1 MKKNII
7 VIFMISLLLIVIVPG
22 EGFTK
27 ETQLDDEKTELEVI
41 KQAILE
47 SDAKWNAEYTSV
59 SNFSHWINDCCSTE
73 ISEEID
79 DDSFNDNI
87 ITYSLP
93 ERFDWRNVR
102 GTDWTTSIK
111 LQGNCGSCVAHA
123 TVAALETV
131 VQIESDQPFGCDL
144 SEAHLFFCS
153 GGSCISGLPLISAA
167 NFISSVGVA
176 DELCFTYNDWQMD
189 CDEKESNWQ
198 NRTISANYK
207 TFSSTQTASIKHA
220 LVNHGPIVTFL
231 YVYYDFIYYGGG
243 IYEHVWGNFGHIHAV
258 TIVGYDDMEGY
269 WICKNSF
276 GEDWGEK
283 NPYDSE
289 SEGGWFRIK
298 YDEVGIGTGGFYV
311 FYDFSGNLHPYK
323 PTDLTPIDGKKEVEP
338 MGLLQWSCT
347 DPDGDD
353 LYYNIYLKEGGD
365 VVNPTEEYL
374 IAAGITDSFYHFEK
388 LDVKKDSSYSW
399 VVEAEDE
406 HGSKKRS
413 DVFSF
418 ETRKLY
424 DPILEGPSR
433 IKIGEEYTFTAS
445 TPETDGEA
453 YYWFFDWGDGSNSD
467 WLGPY
472 GPNDTVS
479 LSHIWDKKGE
489 VNVRVRY
496 IEDEIYS
503 DFSTLGLPVQK
514 NELSTIWLHYL
525 FTNSPHFLSLL
536 LRLFDLQ

>member
-7 VIFMISLLLIVIVPG
+7 VIFMISLLLLVIVP
-22 EGFTK
+22 EEVLTK
-27 ETQLDDEKTELEVI
+27 ETHLDDEKTDLEEI
-41 KQAILE
+41 KQAISE
-47 SDAKWNAEYTSV
+47 SNAKWNADYTFM
-59 SNFSHWINDCCSTE
+59 SNSSQLINECCSTE
-73 ISEEID
+73 IFKEID
-79 DDSFNDNI
+79 DDSFNDRVV
-87 ITYSLP
+87 TSSLP
-93 ERFDWRNVR
+93 GSFDWRNVG
-102 GTDWTTSIK
+102 GTDWTTPIK

-131 VQIESDQPFGCDL
+131 VQIESGQPFGCDL

-153 GGSCISGLPLISAA
+153 GGSCTGGLPLISAA

-176 DELCFTYNDWQMD
+176 DELCFPYNAWQMD

-198 NRTISANYK
+198 NRTVSAKHK
-207 TFSSTQTASIKHA
+207 TFSSTQTASVKQA
-220 LVNHGPIVTFL
+220 LINHGPIVTFL
-231 YVYYDFIYYGGG
+231 YVYYDFIYYTGG
-243 IYEHVWGNFGHIHAV
+243 IYEHVWGTFGRIHAV
-258 TIVGYDDMEGY
+258 TIVGYNDMEGY

-298 YDEVGIGTGGFYV
+298 YDEVNMGTGGFYV
-311 FYDFSGNLHPYK
+311 FYDFSGNLHPHK
-323 PTDLTPIDGKKEVEP
+323 PTDLIPIDGEKEVEP
-338 MGLLQWSCT
+338 DDRLHWSCT
-347 DPDGDD
+347 DPDGDE
-353 LYYNIYLKEGGD
+353 LYYNIYLKEGLND
-365 VVNPTEEYL
+365 FNPTEEYL
-374 IAAGITDSFYHFEK
+374 VAEGITDTVYHFEN
-388 LDVKKDSSYSW
+388 LNIKKDSRYVW
-399 VVEAEDE
+399 LVEAEDE
-406 HGSKKRS
+406 YGSKKRS

-472 GPNDTVS
+472 GPNDSVS
-479 LSHIWDKKGE
+479 ISHIWDKKGE
-489 VNVRVRY
+489 VNVKVRY
-496 IEDEIYS
+496 MEDEIYS

-514 NELSTIWLHYL
+514 NELSTILFFYL
-525 FTNSPHFLSLL
+525 SINSPQFLSLL
-536 LRLFDLQ
+536 LRVFD